1 MKRVL
6 FLGLVVFFCGITAVA
21 AIADEGCPTT
31 NAHPTKSIEV
41 TAPEYSE
48 VTRAVA
54 KYAVDISSDGVVS
67 RAMIELSSG
76 DRQIDLLHLIAL
88 RRTAFVP
95 ELRDCVR
102 IGTHEIFNINLS
114 NVPTKMQQTAMP
126 RQEFPNCDTAVY
138 STGVYP
144 LPPSDLR
151 RGSAV
156 GRAIAAIVVTKTGG
170 PLDVAIALSSGDAK
184 LDAETMRIALASKYT
199 VLTSPRCPI
208 GLRTAFVDLWFVRP
222 TTLP

>member
-6 FLGLVVFFCGITAVA
+6 FRGLVVFFCGITAVA

-31 NAHPTKSIEV
+31 KAHPTKSIEV

-54 KYAVDISSDGVVS
+54 TKYAVDIGSDGVVS
-67 RAMIELSSG
+67 RVIELSSG

-95 ELRDCVR
+95 ELRNCVR

-138 STGVYP
+138 STVVDP
-144 LPPSDLR
+144 PPPSDPR

-208 GLRTAFVDLWFVRP
+208 GLRMASVDLWFVRP
-222 TTLP
+222 MTP

>member
-1 MKRVL
+1 ML
-6 FLGLVVFFCGITAVA
+6 FLGLVFFFCGITAVA
-21 AIADEGCPTT
+21 ADADEGCPTT
-31 NAHPTKSIEV
+31 KAYPTKPINLV
-41 TAPEYSE
+41 APKYTE
-48 VTRAVA
+48 VTRAIA
-54 KYAVDISSDGVVS
+54 KYAVDIGSDGVVS
-67 RAMIELSSG
+67 RVIELSSG

-95 ELRDCVR
+95 ELRNCVR

-138 STGVYP
+138 STVVDP
-144 LPPSDLR
+144 PPPSDSR

-208 GLRTAFVDLWFVRP
+208 GLRTA
-222 TTLP
+222 

>member
-1 MKRVL
+1 M
-6 FLGLVVFFCGITAVA
+6 
-21 AIADEGCPTT
+21 
-31 NAHPTKSIEV
+31 
-41 TAPEYSE
+41 TAPKYTE
-48 VTRAVA
+48 VTRAIA
-54 KYAVDISSDGVVS
+54 KYAVDIGSDGVVS
-67 RAMIELSSG
+67 RVIELSSG

-95 ELRDCVR
+95 ELRNCVR

-138 STGVYP
+138 STVVDP
-144 LPPSDLR
+144 PPPSDPR

-199 VLTSPRCPI
+199 VLASPRCPI
-208 GLRTAFVDLWFVRP
+208 GLRMASVDLWFVRP
-222 TTLP
+222 MTP